1 MHYRHNPADMYIP
14 VCCSIELY
22 FGYIYM
28 YIFLHF
34 VTIGTYIFPHL
45 WGTRLCFALK
55 ATRFVSDVSHF
66 LKMLDL
72 AYQNIPVII

>member
-1 MHYRHNPADMYIP
+1 
-14 VCCSIELY
+14 
-22 FGYIYM
+22 M

-45 WGTRLCFALK
+45 WGTRICFALK

-72 AYQNIPVII
+72 AYQKYPSNYLKLFSIKKTPKNKSVKKLFKK